1 MKEQDFQQF
10 LKCLMKAIQ
19 NTDSH
24 YFQLHFAG
32 NDELKY
38 RERVYCYEL
47 YHQLRLLLGD
57 DFPYKLDG
65 ELDKKSHRIILDEEK
80 PDFVI
85 HVPGEM
91 EQNLVVVEVK
101 TVVAVKGD
109 INKLRNDFVKLGRF
123 ISEANYYRAIMLI
136 YGSINSH
143 LPQNIKREIECIQD
157 KKIIILWH
165 YSPNK
170 KPKIIGGERYITN
183 GK

>member
-1 MKEQDFQQF
+1 MKKEDFHQF

-19 NTDSH
+19 NIDTH

-57 DFPYKLDG
+57 DFPYRLDG
-65 ELDKKSHRIILDEEK
+65 ELDKEGHAIISGKKK

-91 EQNLVVVEVK
+91 GQNLVVIEVK
-101 TVVAVKGD
+101 TVYVKDKIRELKED
-109 INKLRNDFVKLGRF
+109 IDKLKMF
-123 ISEANYYRAIMLI
+123 ITSKASYYRAIMLI
-136 YGSINSH
+136 YGSINGD
-143 LPQNIKREIECIQD
+143 LPQNIRQEIENVHD
-157 KKIIILWH
+157 ERIIILWH
-165 YSPNK
+165 DSPNK
-170 KPKIIGGERYITN
+170 KPKIIGDEKYID
-183 GK
+183 